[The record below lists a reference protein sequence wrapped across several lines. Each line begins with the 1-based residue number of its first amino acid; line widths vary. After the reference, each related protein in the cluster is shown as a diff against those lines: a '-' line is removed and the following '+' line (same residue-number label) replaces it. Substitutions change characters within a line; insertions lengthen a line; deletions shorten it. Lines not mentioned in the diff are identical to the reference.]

1 MKGLIL
7 ATTDLR
13 PPFDRQN
20 TSDPGDDSDG
30 GKLMVSSSLH
40 RLSRGARGRTVV
52 EVKVDSVGPALRMS
66 VLPVL
71 KDELLPGVEEEPE
84 LDPVEPVLE
93 EVKVEEGSELDP
105 VEPVLEEKVKV
116 EEGSELDSVESKE
129 VEEVNPVEDST
140 GRNGT
145 NGGR

>member
-52 EVKVDSVGPALRMS
+52 EVKVDSVGPALRVS

-71 KDELLPGVEEEPE
+71 KDELLPGVEEESELDSVEPE
-84 LDPVEPVLE
+84 LDPV
-93 EVKVEEGSELDP
+93 K
-105 VEPVLEEKVKV
+105 PVLEEKVKV
-116 EEGSELDSVESKE
+116 EEGAELDSVESKE

-140 GRNGT
+140 GGNGT

>member
-1 MKGLIL
+1 
-7 ATTDLR
+7 
-13 PPFDRQN
+13 
-20 TSDPGDDSDG
+20 
-30 GKLMVSSSLH
+30 MVSSSLH
-40 RLSRGARGRTVV
+40 RLSRGARGPTVV
-52 EVKVDSVGPALRMS
+52 EVKVGSVGPALRMS

-71 KDELLPGVEEEPE
+71 KDELLPGVEEE
-84 LDPVEPVLE
+84 
-93 EVKVEEGSELDP
+93 SELDP
-105 VEPVLEEKVKV
+105 VEPKLDPVEPELDSVESVLEEKVKV